1 MPQPANFGSL
11 RRFFP
16 ECSVIG
22 YQRMV
27 NPSDGPAVNPG
38 DGPAPNP
45 SSSTWLGA
53 EVAGEQQLS
62 PRFAKGMGTGAAAAA
77 VGGKQDGAA
86 VQGQYRMLLNPE
98 DSDEMQ
104 VHSTG
109 EGTGWLMLFRH
120 EQAVGVGRSGG
131 RQMQEPL
138 LTDLWRLFCTA
149 LSAGQP
155 SSASEFVFSVVAPL
169 SRCSYTNSP
178 PPALCPQPADRLSR
192 LCATRYQTKPFL
204 LNHTS
209 MPVVMLLCPPHM
221 QLTDRLVA
229 LVRHEVLDNPLH
241 FCQSYFLW

>member
-1 MPQPANFGSL
+1 MRQGKTYSLTPSPSILHVALPCLPNLAPTLITSIPFTPASHTLCPTAQVPQPANFGSL

-62 PRFAKGMGTGAAAAA
+62 PRFANSMGTGAAPAA

-86 VQGQYRMLLNPE
+86 AQGQYRMLLNPE

-104 VHSTG
+104 VRSTG
-109 EGTGWLMLFRH
+109 EGTGWLMLSRR
-120 EQAVGVGRSGG
+120 EQAVGVGTSGG
-131 RQMQEPL
+131 GQMQEPL
-138 LTDLWRLFCTA
+138 LTGL
-149 LSAGQP
+149 
-155 SSASEFVFSVVAPL
+155 
-169 SRCSYTNSP
+169 
-178 PPALCPQPADRLSR
+178 
-192 LCATRYQTKPFL
+192 
-204 LNHTS
+204 
-209 MPVVMLLCPPHM
+209 
-221 QLTDRLVA
+221 
-229 LVRHEVLDNPLH
+229 
-241 FCQSYFLW
+241 